1 MLYEAISDAA
11 MHSDEE
17 KTGIF
22 LSEFS
27 SIKLILSRFFS
38 VGKFIVSII
47 ISTVSS
53 RFETTSHFEARQRF
67 YFIINRSFP
76 GYKYF
81 LHKKILILQNLKDK
95 LENLYK
101 QYKYR
106 FSSKD
111 PVWVLHRFSDARDIE
126 IIGLI
131 TAAYSYGQ
139 VDLINKFTDK
149 LLLQT
154 GGKPYEFTI
163 NFAKRKDKK
172 YLKGLNYR
180 FNTENDLALL
190 FSAISKA
197 ITEYG
202 SLKNLFLRA
211 YDSEGENIVNALTN
225 FISVLNSY
233 SSNRHGYFNYLLP
246 NPNNKSTC
254 KRMNLYLRWMVR
266 KDEIDTGI
274 WSEVSRSKLI
284 MPVDV
289 HVARVSKA
297 LKLVE
302 RKSVDLK
309 FALELTRNL
318 KKFDNHDP
326 VKYDFSLCH
335 IGIDG
340 VKI

>member
-1 MLYEAISDAA
+1 M
-11 MHSDEE
+11 
-17 KTGIF
+17 
-22 LSEFS
+22 
-27 SIKLILSRFFS
+27 
-38 VGKFIVSII
+38 
-47 ISTVSS
+47 
-53 RFETTSHFEARQRF
+53 
-67 YFIINRSFP
+67 
-76 GYKYF
+76 
-81 LHKKILILQNLKDK
+81 QNLKDK
-95 LENLYK
+95 LENLYEH
-101 QYKYR
+101 YR
-106 FSSKD
+106 YRYSSKD
-111 PVWVLHRFSDARDIE
+111 PVWILHRFSDARDIE

-149 LLLQT
+149 LLRAI

-163 NFAKRKDKK
+163 NFTKRKDKK

-180 FNTENDLALL
+180 FNSEGDLLLL
-190 FSAISKA
+190 FNAINKA
-197 ITEYG
+197 IIKYD
-202 SLKNLFLRA
+202 SLKNLFLSA
-211 YDSEGENIVNALTN
+211 YDNSSESTIDALSN
-225 FISVLNSY
+225 FITVLNSY
-233 SSNRHGYFNYLLP
+233 SKNGHGYFNYLLP

-274 WSEVSRSKLI
+274 WSGVSTSKLI

-289 HVARVSKA
+289 HVARVSR
-297 LKLVE
+297 KLRLVK

-318 KKFDNHDP
+318 KKFDNDDP

-335 IGIDG
+335 IGIDR

>member
-1 MLYEAISDAA
+1 
-11 MHSDEE
+11 
-17 KTGIF
+17 
-22 LSEFS
+22 
-27 SIKLILSRFFS
+27 
-38 VGKFIVSII
+38 
-47 ISTVSS
+47 
-53 RFETTSHFEARQRF
+53 
-67 YFIINRSFP
+67 
-76 GYKYF
+76 
-81 LHKKILILQNLKDK
+81 
-95 LENLYK
+95 
-101 QYKYR
+101 
-106 FSSKD
+106 
-111 PVWVLHRFSDARDIE
+111 VWVLHRFSDERDIE

-139 VDLINKFTDK
+139 VDIINKFTDK
-149 LLLQT
+149 LLSQT

-163 NFAKRKDKK
+163 NFTKRKDKK
-172 YLKGLNYR
+172 FLRGLNYR
-180 FNTENDLALL
+180 FNTENDLSLL
-190 FSAISKA
+190 FNSINKA
-197 ITEYG
+197 IAEYG
-202 SLKNLFLRA
+202 SLKNLFLSR
-211 YDSEGENIVNALTN
+211 YNDNDENITSALSN
-225 FISVLNSY
+225 FITVLSSY
-233 SSNRHGYFNYLLP
+233 SPNGHSYFNYLLP

-274 WSEVSRSKLI
+274 WNEVTRSKLV

-297 LKLVE
+297 LSLVK

-340 VKI
+340 VSFD